1 MSRATFAIARGPRGW
16 ALRRGGSLLEA
27 HASLPDAVAAARAL
41 ALAASDGGPALIGI
55 DCQCARPLLPLEWRP
70 PKLRQG

>member
-1 MSRATFAIARGPRGW
+1 MSRAAFAIARGPRGW
-16 ALRRGGSLLEA
+16 ALRRRGSFLET

-41 ALAASDGGPALIGI
+41 AREASDGSPVLIGI